1 MALPNEIGTIAAIC
15 TTGAFGPQI
24 LKIRKQGGDDLSYA
38 MLGVYFVGVALWLA
52 YGLMIHAAAIIWANA
67 AGVLLVG
74 IAILLKAT
82 HPSRRR
88 ISQRIRNADTSTSL
102 GFLAEEKLHD

>member
-15 TTGAFGPQI
+15 TTGAFVPQI

-38 MLGVYFVGVALWLA
+38 MLGVYLIGVSLWLA
-52 YGLMIHAAAIIWANA
+52 YGLMIHAAAVIWANA
-67 AGVLLVG
+67 ASVLLVA

-88 ISQRIRNADTSTSL
+88 PASTRQSPRPA
-102 GFLAEEKLHD
+102 AESEFAGD

>member
-1 MALPNEIGTIAAIC
+1 MALPNGIGTMAAIC
-15 TTGAFGPQI
+15 TTGAFVPQI

-38 MLGVYFVGVALWLA
+38 MLGVYFVGVALWLV
-52 YGLMIHAAAIIWANA
+52 YGLTIHAAAVIWANA
-67 AGVLLVG
+67 ASVLLIA

-88 ISQRIRNADTSTSL
+88 IANRTVTRRRA
-102 GFLAEEKLHD
+102 AESEFAGD

>member
-15 TTGAFGPQI
+15 TTGAFVPQI

-38 MLGVYFVGVALWLA
+38 MLGVYFVGVAFWLA
-52 YGLMIHAAAIIWANA
+52 YGLMIHAAAVIWANA

-74 IAILLKAT
+74 IAIVLKAT

-88 ISQRIRNADTSTSL
+88 LGNRSTTARAA
-102 GFLAEEKLHD
+102 AESEFAGD